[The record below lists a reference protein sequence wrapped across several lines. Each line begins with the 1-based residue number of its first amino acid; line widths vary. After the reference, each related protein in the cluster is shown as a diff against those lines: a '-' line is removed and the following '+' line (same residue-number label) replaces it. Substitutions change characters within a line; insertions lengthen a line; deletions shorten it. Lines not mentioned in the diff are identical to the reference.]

1 MTQILI
7 NGDAQ
12 APNRVL
18 LAHGAG
24 AGMDHAVMVAL
35 AEGLGDEHIQVVRFE
50 FPYMQK
56 TREDG
61 RKRPPDRESVLLAH
75 WRALAAE
82 FAHPRLFLA
91 GKSMGG
97 RMASLVADELAPKG
111 LILLGFPFHPPGKPE
126 RFRGQHLATMA
137 TPTLLLQGER
147 DTFGNRQDVANVD
160 LAETVQPCWVNDGDH
175 SFMPR
180 KSSGFTQEQNLT
192 AVVARMRSF
201 ILAQ

>member
-1 MTQILI
+1 MTKILT
-7 NGDAQ
+7 NGNAQ

-24 AGMDHAVMVAL
+24 AGMDHSVMTAL
-35 AEGLGDEHIQVVRFE
+35 AEGLADEQIQVVRFE

-56 TREDG
+56 TRSDG
-61 RKRPPDRESVLLAH
+61 RKRPPDREPVLLAH
-75 WRALAAE
+75 WRGLAAE

-160 LAETVQPCWVNDGDH
+160 LSEAVQPCWVNDGDH

-180 KSSGFTQEQNLT
+180 KSSGFTLEQNLE
-192 AVVARMRSF
+192 AIVARMRSF